1 MKNPFFYF
9 CLYVFLTVFSEI
21 IKANESAVLTMQEWS
36 FNGPYGTFDR
46 AQLQRG
52 FQVYKEVCAACHSLE
67 LLSYRNLEALGFSKD
82 EVKEIAREYQVKDG
96 PNDQGEM
103 FERSALPSDRF
114 AKPYANKEAA
124 RATNNG
130 AYPPDLS
137 LITKAR
143 PGGADYVYA
152 LLTGFKT
159 PPIGMQLNEGLH
171 YNNIFLGNQ
180 IAMAPPLSE
189 GIVNYSDG
197 KKASVS
203 QMALDVSVFLSW
215 ASEPELEKRKQMG
228 VMVIFYLLAFT
239 IFVFLAMKRIWSR
252 VK

>member
-9 CLYVFLTVFSEI
+9 SLYIFLSIFSGI
-21 IKANESAVLTMQEWS
+21 IQAKESAVLPKQEWS
-36 FNGPYGTFDR
+36 FNGPFGTFDR

-52 FQVYKEVCAACHSLE
+52 YQVYVEVCAACHSLE
-67 LLSYRNLEALGFSKD
+67 LLSYRNLEDLGFSKD
-82 EVKEIAREYQVKDG
+82 EVKAIAREYQVNDG

-124 RATNNG
+124 RAANNG

-143 PGGADYVYA
+143 PGGPDYIYA
-152 LLTGFKT
+152 LLTGFEA
-159 PPIGMQLNEGLH
+159 PPAGLRLNEGLH
-171 YNNIFLGNQ
+171 YNKIYPGNQ
-180 IAMAPPLSE
+180 IAMASPLSE
-189 GIVNYSDG
+189 GLVNYSDG
-197 KKASVS
+197 KPASVS
-203 QMALDVSVFLSW
+203 QMALDVSAFLSW
-215 ASEPELEKRKQMG
+215 ASEPELEKRKHMG
-228 VMVIFYLLAFT
+228 VMVIFYVLAFT
-239 IFVFLAMKRIWSR
+239 IFVFLAMKKIWSR